1 MLTETMVN
9 YFEYMVD
16 SNKDG
21 VADAGGAGF
30 ANKLVLD
37 ENGDIKAQYIDSS
50 NNTLTGN
57 YDFVPI
63 LEDFIKAHPD
73 FSYRGA
79 RAILAV
85 TGSQGIFGYRCNT
98 SYVSTKGN
106 DFYEQ
111 EKAGAI
117 AIVEAL
123 KAKGYRLACY
133 TYENGKYRDMN
144 SAGITADLQSWW
156 ARVRGKEDPN
166 LPVNMDQ
173 RLVGQTFMA
182 LNGVDLTV
190 HKGEALGIIGCNGA
204 GKSTLLKLLCRVTA
218 PTEGEIDIYGR
229 IASCLL

>member
-16 SNKDG
+16 SNNDG

-79 RAILAV
+79 RAISGRDRQSGHL
-85 TGSQGIFGYRCNT
+85 
-98 SYVSTKGN
+98 
-106 DFYEQ
+106 
-111 EKAGAI
+111 
-117 AIVEAL
+117 
-123 KAKGYRLACY
+123 RLP
-133 TYENGKYRDMN
+133 
-144 SAGITADLQSWW
+144 LQ
-156 ARVRGKEDPN
+156 
-166 LPVNMDQ
+166 
-173 RLVGQTFMA
+173 
-182 LNGVDLTV
+182 
-190 HKGEALGIIGCNGA
+190 H
-204 GKSTLLKLLCRVTA
+204 LLCQH
-218 PTEGEIDIYGR
+218 
-229 IASCLL
+229 

>member
-1 MLTETMVN
+1 MP
-9 YFEYMVD
+9 
-16 SNKDG
+16 
-21 VADAGGAGF
+21 
-30 ANKLVLD
+30 NKLVLD

-133 TYENGKYRDMN
+133 TYDNKNYRDLN
-144 SAGITADLQSWW
+144 SAGITADLQSWTQQIKPHY
-156 ARVRGKEDPN
+156 RKSGHLCLRSGQQSVR
-166 LPVNMDQ
+166 LHRYFFQ
-173 RLVGQTFMA
+173 RHV
-182 LNGVDLTV
+182 
-190 HKGEALGIIGCNGA
+190 
-204 GKSTLLKLLCRVTA
+204 
-218 PTEGEIDIYGR
+218 YGR
-229 IASCLL
+229 FPLLHLQRQGAEDRGE